1 MQSTTDNPGGLDIMT
16 GDVLL
21 HSTDSTN
28 GATTGVAN
36 VIWTAPEAGTADLSG
51 TIWMARDIERS
62 NDWTLLLE
70 GADLTSGSVSSG
82 DAFDRANPMDFALGS
97 GGASALSDIVVSAG
111 DVIELLVTHDSTQG
125 DFAGVAFAVAF
136 TEVPEPAQ
144 ALLLAVGAL
153 VLLGAGRRTPCA
165 IGRASAP

>member
-1 MQSTTDNPGGLDIMT
+1 MV
-16 GDVLL
+16 GDVFI

-28 GATTGVAN
+28 GATSGVAN
-36 VIWTAPEAGTADLSG
+36 VIWTAPQAGTADLSG
-51 TIWMARDIERS
+51 TIWMALDNERY

-111 DVIELLVTHDSTQG
+111 DVIELLITHDSTQG
-125 DFAGVAFAVAF
+125 EFVGVSFAVTF
-136 TEVPEPAQ
+136 TEVPEPSH
-144 ALLLAVGAL
+144 ALLLVTGAL
-153 VLLGAGRRTPCA
+153 VLLGAGRLRPA
-165 IGRASAP
+165 RARAHR